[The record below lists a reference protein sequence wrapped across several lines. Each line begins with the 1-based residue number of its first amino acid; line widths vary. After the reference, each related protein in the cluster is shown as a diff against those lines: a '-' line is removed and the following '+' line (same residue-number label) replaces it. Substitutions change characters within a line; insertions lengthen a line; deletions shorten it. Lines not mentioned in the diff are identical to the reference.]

1 MLNGIFLWINPKG
14 LLRIVP
20 RLLVISTEA
29 QRMERSI
36 LIDFSA
42 ALHSARNDDLFK
54 PIRFL
59 KPDRFGQQK
68 KQLQINAAAL

>member
-1 MLNGIFLWINPKG
+1 MLNGIFLLINPKG

-20 RLLVISTEA
+20 KLLVISTEA

-54 PIRFL
+54 PYRFSRAF
-59 KPDRFGQQK
+59 KIWTK
-68 KQLQINAAAL
+68 KAATNECSCFV